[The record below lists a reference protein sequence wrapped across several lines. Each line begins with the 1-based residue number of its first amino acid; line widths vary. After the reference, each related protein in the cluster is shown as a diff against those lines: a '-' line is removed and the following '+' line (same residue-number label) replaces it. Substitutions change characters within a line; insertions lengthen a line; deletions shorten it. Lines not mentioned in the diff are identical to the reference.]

1 MKIKLVVFDMDGV
14 IVDSMPLLEDLGIRT
29 IADTFAVSNQAARM
43 MYRETVGAPFHE
55 QLEIIFPNSNRNLKA
70 ATEYKLSHIAMA
82 PYFPLA
88 NRVRELMEE
97 LKTRGCFTA
106 LVSSTSRDIIHKAM
120 NQVVDLKFN
129 YLGGYDKLW
138 DKSIQIRCACQMF
151 GVSGLETILFGDSIS
166 DKSYA
171 EKAGVLFGLTT
182 TQTLYDDVKIKLE
195 MYG

>member
-43 MYRETVGAPFHE
+43 MYRETVGAPFHQ
-55 QLEIIFPNSNRNLKA
+55 QLEMVFPKSPNNLKA
-70 ATEYKLSHIAMA
+70 ATEYRLQHIAMA

-88 NRVRELMEE
+88 KQVHELMEE
-97 LKTRGCFTA
+97 LKMRGCFTA
-106 LVSSTSRDIIHKAM
+106 LVSSTSSDIIHKIM
-120 NQVVDLKFN
+120 NQVIDLKFN
-129 YLGGYDKLW
+129 YLGGYEKLF
-138 DKSIQIRCACQMF
+138 DKSIQIRCACEMF
-151 GVSGLETILFGDSIS
+151 EIIGENTILFGDSIS
-166 DKSYA
+166 DRAYA

-182 TQTLYDDVKIKLE
+182 PQTLYNDVKVKLE